1 MLDSHIPLCIY
12 TGVHAQL
19 LDRPQILLDDC
30 RGAYLATRYLIEL
43 GHRRIVGV
51 FKSGRHAGTAAP
63 QGYVQA
69 LQEAGIAYDPDKVI
83 WFYTED
89 RKTHPFERIRQM
101 AKDRGNHP
109 FEAVVAY
116 NDQVAIE
123 VIRALNEEGLSVPQD
138 VSVTGYDTLSG
149 ADMPRAADD
158 DLHPQEE

>member
-1 MLDSHIPLCIY
+1 MLDSYHIPYVFIQ
-12 TGVHAQL
+12 GVHAQL

-51 FKSGRHAGTAAP
+51 FKSDDTQGQQRHK
-63 QGYVQA
+63 GYVQA

-89 RKTHPFERIRQM
+89 RKTHPFERERQM

-123 VIRALNEEGLSVPQD
+123 VIRALNEEGLSVPQGSLGD
-138 VSVTGYDTLSG
+138 GV
-149 ADMPRAADD
+149 
-158 DLHPQEE
+158 